1 MYINKIS
8 DKLIQKMLKKRK
20 KKKKT
25 YTENKHLIIISLTQI
40 FIILVTQLMQ
50 RILFYKSYI

>member
-8 DKLIQKMLKKRK
+8 DKLIQKMLKKR